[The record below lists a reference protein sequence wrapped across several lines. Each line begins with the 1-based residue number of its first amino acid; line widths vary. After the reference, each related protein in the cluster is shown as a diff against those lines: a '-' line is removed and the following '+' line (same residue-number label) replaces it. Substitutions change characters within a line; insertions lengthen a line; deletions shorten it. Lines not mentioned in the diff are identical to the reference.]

1 MECSTSAAISCQH
14 HGLPPS
20 GNIHQEEI
28 RKKTQCNGNVE
39 GKCMEFSG
47 DGLQTCNQRKA
58 WKKLCFFAKLLMLLM
73 LSHLNYVAN
82 LKPRLSLHH
91 TLSMSCW
98 WFWQLLVWGDF
109 TA

>member
-14 HGLPPS
+14 HGLSPS

-39 GKCMEFSG
+39 GKCMEFFG

-73 LSHLNYVAN
+73 LS
-82 LKPRLSLHH
+82 LS
-91 TLSMSCW
+91 TTW
-98 WFWQLLVWGDF
+98 PI
-109 TA
+109 

>member
-20 GNIHQEEI
+20 GNIHQEKI
-28 RKKTQCNGNVE
+28 RKNGYEE
-39 GKCMEFSG
+39 GKCMEFFG

-73 LSHLNYVAN
+73 LS
-82 LKPRLSLHH
+82 LS
-91 TLSMSCW
+91 TTW
-98 WFWQLLVWGDF
+98 PI
-109 TA
+109 